1 MKKSTLFLSL
11 AMMLSLSV
19 SVFAEF
25 SQDQNSCMIPPPPQC
40 QQEKDFNDDMT
51 SVWDIDMSQNE
62 GRPCEWNMD
71 FHKKQFEKGKFGK
84 KHFDK
89 KFKDL
94 NLTDKQKEDL
104 KGLKK
109 ANFESKKELEKQFRT
124 KVKALNDE
132 FLKEKYSA
140 KEVKNLTK
148 EIKNLSAKLIDNKI
162 AKKEGMR
169 KVLTSEQYNK
179 IFKIKTP
186 FDMLAERLGLSAE
199 QKEKV
204 AKIFEEKKDKE
215 IEFKKQLREKD
226 MLLKQEFDKENIDKN
241 AISKLSEEISNIT
254 KELFKLDINTKME
267 LKSILTPEQYNKFIK
282 PIPNPK
288 KPIIYEPTDCDKNID
303 KK

>member
-19 SVFAEF
+19 SLFAEF
-25 SQDQNSCMIPPPPQC
+25 PKEQNSCMIPPPPQC
-40 QQEKDFNDDMT
+40 QQERDFNDDMIP
-51 SVWDIDMSQNE
+51 VWDIDMFQNE
-62 GRPCEWNMD
+62 GRPCEEKMD
-71 FHKKQFEKGKFGK
+71 FQKKQFEKGKFGK
-84 KHFDK
+84 KH
-89 KFKDL
+89 FKDL

-104 KGLKK
+104 KTLKK
-109 ANFESKKELEKQFRT
+109 ANSESKKELEKQFRT

-169 KVLTSEQYNK
+169 KILTSEQYNK
-179 IFKIKTP
+179 MFKVKTH
-186 FDMLAERLGLSAE
+186 FDVLAERLGLSAE

-204 AKIFEEKKDKE
+204 VKIFEKKKEKE
-215 IEFKKQLREKD
+215 RALNKQLREKD
-226 MLLKQEFDKENIDKN
+226 MLLKQEFDKENIDKDT
-241 AISKLSEEISNIT
+241 ISKLSEEISNIR
-254 KELFKLDINTKME
+254 KELFKLDIDTKIE
-267 LKSILTPEQYNKFIK
+267 LKSVLTTEQYNKFIK